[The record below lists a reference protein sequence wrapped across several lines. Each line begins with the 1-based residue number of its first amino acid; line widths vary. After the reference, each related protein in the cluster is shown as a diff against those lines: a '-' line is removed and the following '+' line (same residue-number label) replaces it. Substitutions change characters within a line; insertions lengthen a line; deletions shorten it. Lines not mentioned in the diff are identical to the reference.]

1 MKIQFHTPKHAR
13 PTKKLS
19 PKQRRT
25 VAMKRRKP
33 LSLTM
38 SSGQE
43 PYITAFFLLLGVVL
57 MIAAYAFGGGK

>member
-1 MKIQFHTPKHAR
+1 MKRQFHTPKYDR

-25 VAMKRRKP
+25 MAMKRHKP
-33 LSLTM
+33 ISLAT

-43 PYITAFFLLLGVVL
+43 PFITAFFLILA
-57 MIAAYAFGGGK
+57 IALFFTACVIGGEA